1 MTTAAGSRPG
11 RFARLLDGGWSTG
24 LFVLGCLWDICA
36 VMNVPGAAEFRAGA
50 QREVSITDTGTLLVL
65 AAIIAWATVFAR
77 ARHPQL
83 VLIAGGALMI
93 LGVSYALALVGVFHA
108 LLRWPRRASLIGGI
122 AVAAVALFV
131 LRESLTEWG
140 AALPWLF
147 SADGGSPGG
156 PAWDIAR
163 WVIAAL
169 ALCAV
174 GGLVV
179 HQRTR
184 AEAAAN
190 RVRAA
195 REHERADALGEQLAR
210 QAERERIARDLHD
223 GLGYRLSTAALSAS
237 AFEAQVAADPAI
249 DPSLA
254 GWART
259 VRQQTH
265 AALEDVRGVV
275 GGLRS
280 EPAEAPPAPRASLRL
295 IAPLLTDLR
304 AGGSR
309 IDAYVRIEGADRVAP
324 ALDAAV
330 YRIVQESLTNALKH
344 APGEPISLTVDA
356 APDRGVRVR
365 IENPLAARGAGVPSG
380 GQGIVGIRER
390 AAVAG
395 GSAWIGP
402 HEGRFIVD
410 VSLPWAERA

>member
-1 MTTAAGSRPG
+1 MTTAAGSRPR

-36 VMNVPGAAEFRAGA
+36 VMNVPGAAVFRAGVP
-50 QREVSITDTGTLLVL
+50 REVSITDTGTLLVL
-65 AAIIAWATVFAR
+65 AAIIAWASVFAR

-83 VLIAGGALMI
+83 VLIAGGALML

-184 AEAAAN
+184 AEAAAS
-190 RVRAA
+190 RARAA

-280 EPAEAPPAPRASLRL
+280 EPAEAPPAPPASLRL

-304 AGGSR
+304 AGGRR
-309 IDAYVRIEGADRVAP
+309 IDAYVLIDGADRVAP
-324 ALDAAV
+324 ALDAAA

-365 IENPLAARGAGVPSG
+365 IENPMAARAAGVPSG

-390 AAVAG
+390 AASAG

-410 VSLPWAERA
+410 VRLPWAERA